1 MSLDFIHTIFS
12 ASSQGHWMNISA
24 PGTIFLG
31 SPCLPT
37 HNCAHRFNPFS
48 ELLVSDGLGSGDV
61 WVSDWEYPDIYIQ
74 PNEGPVMLPN
84 GWTRYDCPFFK
95 PWLCLTKKS
104 SVALADLPMCGECQL
119 RKRIELTWE
128 AEAQVRKTWLSQA
141 NHVMHKSGLNA
152 GKH

>member
-1 MSLDFIHTIFS
+1 MSTGQLCIEVNESEEQDRTSLPWPRPGNSIFEGHLTCNTNLEETLLSNMSLDFIHTIFS

-95 PWLCLTKKS
+95 P
-104 SVALADLPMCGECQL
+104 
-119 RKRIELTWE
+119 
-128 AEAQVRKTWLSQA
+128 
-141 NHVMHKSGLNA
+141 
-152 GKH
+152 